1 MFLIYRYTAP
11 DGRVYIGCTART
23 LEARAGDNGIRYK
36 DATKFWKAIQE
47 FGWEN
52 FKVDI
57 LETTEDAAEATRLE
71 DKYISKYHSL
81 DIHYG
86 FNSSKSGGAKTLET
100 RRKQSE
106 TMKQILNDPNSYFRS
121 EERYLKQSAAIKK
134 SHSRPEV
141 REKLSQAGKKA
152 HQDNPIFQSESYR
165 SQISDTMKKHW
176 SNKNSVFN
184 SEEYRNLQRSAAK
197 EAANK
202 PEVRQKKSTSMK
214 EKWLDEDYRKSQS
227 ESLKAAA
234 NRPEVLEKRR
244 QGIKAFNAQPGQYE
258 IRCARQLAIQNNPE
272 VKKKKREARL
282 GKVWV
287 HRFIDGILEKK
298 IVTPEESVEYLTLGW
313 QSGMGPRL
321 K

>member
-23 LEARAGDNGIRYK
+23 LEARAGDNGIQYK

-71 DKYISKYHSL
+71 DRYILKYHSL
-81 DIHYG
+81 DIRYG

-106 TMKQILNDPNSYFRS
+106 TMKQTLNDSNSYFRS
-121 EERYLKQSAAIKK
+121 EERYLKQSAAIKE

-141 REKLSQAGKKA
+141 REKLSK
-152 HQDNPIFQSESYR
+152 
-165 SQISDTMKKHW
+165 
-176 SNKNSVFN
+176 
-184 SEEYRNLQRSAAK
+184 
-197 EAANK
+197 
-202 PEVRQKKSTSMK
+202 
-214 EKWLDEDYRKSQS
+214 
-227 ESLKAAA
+227 
-234 NRPEVLEKRR
+234 
-244 QGIKAFNAQPGQYE
+244 
-258 IRCARQLAIQNNPE
+258 
-272 VKKKKREARL
+272 ARL

-287 HRFIDGILEKK
+287 HRFTDGILEKK
-298 IVTPEESVEYLTLGW
+298 VVTPEESIEYLNSGW
-313 QSGMGPRL
+313 QSGMGPRS